1 VVNPKIAKKSEFER
15 NKQALE
21 EYCDK
26 WTKSKNLYDVSRTS
40 IGHAPR

>member
-1 VVNPKIAKKSEFER
+1 VTKKGEFEK
-15 NKQALE
+15 NKQALD
-21 EYCDK
+21 EYTEK